1 MRFAGVLRREP
12 RREEILLVCN
22 AFGILILDFM
32 PTLLVANVYNP
43 AAACIS
49 TRYLYTLSRTLW
61 LQTLQMNFQCPY
73 VCSEVNSSSHS
84 FLCPDFFLTKGDGG
98 RIRFPRDES
107 PQYNIHPSPPLPTL
121 LLTHHPSP
129 RLTPPPLPPPPPPP
143 PPNPLHPHTR
153 RHHPHHPRQP
163 PKSNPRPP
171 PRQQNIHNRNASR
184 ANRAASEIVDG
195 GGGGGTVGVE
205 VDEEGGV

>member
-121 LLTHHPSP
+121 LLTPHPASHP
-129 RLTPPPLPPPPPPP
+129 LPSLPPLHLPPQTHSTPTHGATTPTTPA
-143 PPNPLHPHTR
+143 N
-153 RHHPHHPRQP
+153 P
-163 PKSNPRPP
+163 PKVTLAP
-171 PRQQNIHNRNASR
+171 HLASKTSTTATPAAPTEQR
-184 ANRAASEIVDG
+184 ARLLTAVAEAERLG
-195 GGGGGTVGVE
+195 
-205 VDEEGGV
+205 